1 MNRLA
6 CLALLLALPGLATEA
21 AESPDALRAQGS
33 PHDAER
39 ALEARLLA
47 APNDAEAQHQL
58 GRLLLRRREYDAAI
72 PFLAKA
78 AELQPEN
85 AAYQFHHG
93 AACVQH
99 ADTLGKTLRALGM
112 ARRGRAAM
120 EKAVTLEPGTVEFHE
135 GLVEFY
141 LRAPGIVGG
150 GLEKARAQAETLR
163 RLDPR
168 AGTLALA
175 MVHLRAKEPEPA
187 FSLYAAWLAQAPD
200 DYQVLYLIGRVAAD
214 TGLQREQGATALR
227 RCLQLAPPPR
237 AVNHA
242 TVNFHLARILQQQG
256 DLDGARAAYR
266 AALDQEP
273 AHTAAEAALKALD

>member
-6 CLALLLALPGLATEA
+6 SLALFLAVSALRLSA
-21 AESPDALRAQGS
+21 AESVDALLQQGRL
-33 PHDAER
+33 HEAES
-39 ALEARLLA
+39 ALEARVLA
-47 APNDAEAQHQL
+47 APDDAGARHTL
-58 GRLLLRRREYDAAI
+58 GRLLLRRREYEPAI
-72 PFLAKA
+72 PHLAKA
-78 AELQPEN
+78 AELQPHN

-120 EKAVTLEPGTVEFHE
+120 EKAAALEPGNVEFHE
-135 GLVEFY
+135 GLIEFY
-141 LRAPGIVGG
+141 LRAPGIAGG
-150 GLEKARAQAETLR
+150 GLEKARTQAETLR

-168 AGTLALA
+168 AGAIALA
-175 MVHLRAKEPEPA
+175 MVHLRAKENPA
-187 FSLYAAWLAQAPD
+187 AFALYEAWLAQAPD
-200 DYQVLYLIGRVAAD
+200 DYQVLYLTGRAAAD
-214 TGLQREQGATALR
+214 TGLQMEKGAAALR

-237 AVNHA
+237 TVSHA

-256 DLDGARAAYR
+256 DLEGARAAYL

-273 AHTAAEAALKALD
+273 AHAAAEAALRALD

>member
-1 MNRLA
+1 MSRLA
-6 CLALLLALPGLATEA
+6 SFVLLLALSGLRTMA
-21 AESPDALRAQGS
+21 AESADALLQQGRLQ
-33 PHDAER
+33 DAER
-39 ALEARLLA
+39 ALEVRVRA
-47 APNDAEAQHQL
+47 APGDAAAQHQL
-58 GRLLLRRREYDAAI
+58 GRLLLRRREYEAAI

-93 AACVQH
+93 AACVQQ

-120 EKAVTLEPGTVEFHE
+120 EKAVALEPDNVEFHE

-150 GLEKARAQAETLR
+150 GLDKARAQAENLR

-168 AGTLALA
+168 AGTIALA
-175 MVHLRAKEPEPA
+175 MVRLRAKEPEAA
-187 FSLYAAWLAQAPD
+187 FSLYEAWLAQAPE
-200 DYQVLYLIGRVAAD
+200 DYQILYLTGRAAAD
-214 TGLQREQGATALR
+214 TGLQLENGAAALR
-227 RCLQLAPPPR
+227 HCLQLAPPPR

-256 DLDGARAAYR
+256 DLEGARAAYR

-273 AHTAAEAALKALD
+273 AHAAAEAALKALD